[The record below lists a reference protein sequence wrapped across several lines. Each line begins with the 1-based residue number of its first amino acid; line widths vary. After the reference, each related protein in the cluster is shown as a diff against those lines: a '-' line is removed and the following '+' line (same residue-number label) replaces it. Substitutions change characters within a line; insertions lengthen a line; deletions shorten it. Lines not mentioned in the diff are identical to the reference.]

1 MKLCPSCERQLFDE
15 IAKAIEG
22 CSDLWPEELLAPL
35 VDYGP
40 EIDEDVFLTAMAE
53 RGWLNC
59 KGCQLWV
66 HSTDEEGL
74 CVDCEEGEMPCH
86 AGE

>member
-1 MKLCPSCERQLFDE
+1 MKLCPSCERRMFDE

-22 CSDLWPEELLAPL
+22 CNDLRPEEFIAFLTGC
-35 VDYGP
+35 GP
-40 EIDEDVFLTAMAE
+40 EIDKDVFLAAMAE

-59 KGCQLWV
+59 KECQLWV
-66 HSTDEEGL
+66 HSVDKEGL

-86 AGE
+86 TGE